1 MAQDIRIDNDQGHF
15 KLRVAG
21 ILQQNG
27 KILANIINQNDF
39 YCFAGGHV
47 ELGETLDHAIKREM
61 EEELGFEV
69 KIERPIFIVE
79 NFYTKN
85 NEKWHEICCYYLL
98 SSAFAPKEDWEL
110 VELDKGVQKR
120 QQFKWLTPNDIAKVD
135 FKPAL
140 VKSLLLELDKPFR
153 VITHKDN

>member
-1 MAQDIRIDNDQGHF
+1 MAQDIRIDNSGGHF

-27 KILANIINQNDF
+27 KILANIINKNDF

-47 ELGETLDHAIKREM
+47 ELGETMEHAIKREM

-69 KIERPIFIVE
+69 NIDKPAFIVE

-85 NEKWHEICCYYLL
+85 SEIWHEMCCYYLV
-98 SSAFAPKEDWEL
+98 SSTKAPNTDWERI
-110 VELDKGVQKR
+110 EFDKGVSKR
-120 QQFKWLTPNDIAKVD
+120 QQFKWLTKQDITQVD
-135 FKPAL
+135 FKPSVIKDLL
-140 VKSLLLELDKPFR
+140 VELDQPFR
-153 VITHKDN
+153 LITHFDK